1 MTSFTSFFSSIK
13 SAYNNINPS
22 TLTGAI
28 DIIVVKQEDG
38 TLRCTPFHVRFGK
51 LGVLQNQHNKVYIN
65 INGNPVEDLYMELG
79 GAGEAVF
86 IEEDTV
92 NKIGCFFL

>member
-1 MTSFTSFFSSIK
+1 VLSTLK

-22 TLTGAI
+22 TLNGRDLIKKKNIFMFICIGAI

-51 LGVLQNQHNKVYIN
+51 LGVLQSLQNKVSQ
-65 INGNPVEDLYMELG
+65 
-79 GAGEAVF
+79 
-86 IEEDTV
+86 
-92 NKIGCFFL
+92 K

>member
-1 MTSFTSFFSSIK
+1 MTSFTRIFSSIK
-13 SAYNNINPS
+13 SAYNTINPS

-51 LGVLQNQHNKVYIN
+51 LSVMQASQK
-65 INGNPVEDLYMELG
+65 
-79 GAGEAVF
+79 AVKDF
-86 IEEDTV
+86 YFSMNESS
-92 NKIGCFFL
+92 